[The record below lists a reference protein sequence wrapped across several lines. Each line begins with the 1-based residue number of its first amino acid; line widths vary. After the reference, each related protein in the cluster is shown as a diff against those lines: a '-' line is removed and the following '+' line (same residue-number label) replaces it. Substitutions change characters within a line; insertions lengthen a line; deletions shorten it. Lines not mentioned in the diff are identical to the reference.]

1 MTTLEAPE
9 SHLRENPFDIAREQL
24 RRVADIFNIDQRL
37 VNVLQECKKAVVVSI
52 PVTMDDGT
60 IQAFEGFRVT
70 HNIAHF
76 HVIHIESAL
85 TSSSVTSGW

>member
-52 PVTMDDGT
+52 PVTMDDST
-60 IQAFEGFRVT
+60 IQAFEGYRVT
-70 HNIAHF
+70 HNIARGP
-76 HVIHIESAL
+76 SK
-85 TSSSVTSGW
+85 GG